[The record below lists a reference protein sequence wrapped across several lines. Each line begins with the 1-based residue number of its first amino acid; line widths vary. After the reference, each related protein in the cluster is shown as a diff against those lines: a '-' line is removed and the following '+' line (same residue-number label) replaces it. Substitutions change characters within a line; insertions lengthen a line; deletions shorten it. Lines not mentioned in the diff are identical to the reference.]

1 MCKISLAMYH
11 RMSTNEDKLRMRPD
25 FHVTPAPSTYSAH
38 ATTESNANAESNAK
52 SNAKRMTHSSKL
64 SFSAEFDGPTHYT
77 TTYNKTTQPCKYN
90 DSGYETTQIDYK
102 CVKSDSSVNLLVKSF
117 VNNGFNRF
125 AGQTALR
132 KLFKLLNVTGNGAI
146 SHSELKK
153 SLNLIGIWVQNESDY
168 TTFYNMMACEPDNL
182 ITYMSFKTFM
192 DGQCEFLT
200 MIHK

>member
-1 MCKISLAMYH
+1 
-11 RMSTNEDKLRMRPD
+11 MSSNEDKLRMRPD
-25 FHVTPAPSTYSAH
+25 FHVTSVPNTYSAH
-38 ATTESNANAESNAK
+38 AATAESNAESNA
-52 SNAKRMTHSSKL
+52 NAKRMTHSSKL

-90 DSGYETTQIDYK
+90 DSGYETTLVDYK
-102 CVKSDSSVNLLVKSF
+102 CVKSESSVNLLVKMF
-117 VNNGFNRF
+117 VDNGFNRF

-146 SHSELKK
+146 THSELKK

-192 DGQCEFLT
+192 DAQCEFTT
-200 MIHK
+200 MIHQ

>member
-11 RMSTNEDKLRMRPD
+11 RMSSSEDKIRMRPD
-25 FHVTPAPSTYSAH
+25 FHVTSAPSTYSAH
-38 ATTESNANAESNAK
+38 APTESNANADANA
-52 SNAKRMTHSSKL
+52 NAKRMTHSSKL
-64 SFSAEFDGPTHYT
+64 LSFSDEFDGPTHYI

-102 CVKSDSSVNLLVKSF
+102 CVKSDSSVNLLVKMF
-117 VNNGFNRF
+117 VDNGFNRF

-132 KLFKLLNVTGNGAI
+132 KLFKLLNVSGNGAI
-146 SHSELKK
+146 THSELKK

-192 DGQCEFLT
+192 DAQCEFLT

>member
-11 RMSTNEDKLRMRPD
+11 RMSSNEDKLRMRPD
-25 FHVTPAPSTYSAH
+25 FHVTSAPSTYSAH
-38 ATTESNANAESNAK
+38 ATTESNANADANT
-52 SNAKRMTHSSKL
+52 NAKRMSHSSKL
-64 SFSAEFDGPTHYT
+64 SFSAEFDGPMHYI

-117 VNNGFNRF
+117 VDNGFNRF
-125 AGQTALR
+125 SGQTALR
-132 KLFKLLNVTGNGAI
+132 KLFKLLNLAGNGTI

-192 DGQCEFLT
+192 DAQCEFST
-200 MIHK
+200 VIHK

>member
-1 MCKISLAMYH
+1 
-11 RMSTNEDKLRMRPD
+11 MSSNEDKLRMRPD
-25 FHVTPAPSTYSAH
+25 FHVTSAPSTYSAH
-38 ATTESNANAESNAK
+38 ATTESNANADANT
-52 SNAKRMTHSSKL
+52 NAKRMTHSSKL
-64 SFSAEFDGPTHYT
+64 SFSAEFDGPMHYI

-102 CVKSDSSVNLLVKSF
+102 CVKSDSSVNLLVKMF
-117 VNNGFNRF
+117 VDNGFNRF

-146 SHSELKK
+146 THSELKK

-192 DGQCEFLT
+192 DAQCEFLT